1 MRALLGIAVTFCVLS
16 AAVVH
21 ADHAT
26 ANRSRRPRSIRVVAT
41 AYCHRGKT
49 QSGIPTRSGIVAA
62 DPRML
67 PLGSVVRILDGPTT
81 GLYTVMDTGAA
92 IKGRRIDVYVPSC
105 ARAKK
110 FGRRTVTLT
119 VIEQR

>member
-1 MRALLGIAVTFCVLS
+1 MRALLGIAAAFCILS
-16 AAVVH
+16 AAVLH
-21 ADHAT
+21 GDDAAK
-26 ANRSRRPRSIRVVAT
+26 RSRRPRSIRVVAT
-41 AYCHRGKT
+41 AYCHSGKT

-81 GLYTVMDTGAA
+81 GIYTVMDTGAA
-92 IKGRRIDVYVPSC
+92 IKGRRIDVYVPNC